1 MGAYEPDIDD
11 PIRVVDPDHDAILV
25 AGDVEYRAA
34 VLGNTGAAYIPFDVR
49 RFAPISLFDLSKP
62 RHERLTGISHT
73 GAISEEELYL
83 TERDNSHRKIIS

>member
-11 PIRVVDPDHDAILV
+11 PIRIVDPDHNAVLV

-34 VLGNTGAAYIPFDVR
+34 VLENTGAAYIPFDVR
-49 RFAPISLFDLSKP
+49 RFAPVSLFDLSKP

-73 GAISEEELYL
+73 GVISEEKLYL
-83 TERDNSHRKIIS
+83 TERYYSHPKRLS